1 MKRTTILLGIQPV
14 VGLVCVLAACVAV
27 RAADAS
33 RGSTGGGAAPT
44 TALAESGRTESA
56 LLHKRFV
63 RDVYL
68 PFLLREAA
76 EPLERDEAALSAPWR
91 EDALEAIRGWLA
103 QTARGEFRTD
113 ARTLSRAVSAE
124 AGGCAWPAVRY
135 LAARLRF
142 EAELRNPEGE
152 AARKMH
158 DAVRAA
164 RFHPLTTPAARFL
177 LLRDLDMR
185 SGTEET
191 AKEESDAFAA
201 LASSRGW
208 DGENAR
214 VLWWLRRNGASW
226 SDDALTESIWGE
238 GAKESAGA
246 ATNAWL
252 REMMLGAEA
261 RRNAWR
267 AAEKDPGSTEDPR
280 SAFGRELE
288 RARGHFARASELEPG
303 LPEGPWQMVGVLHG
317 DPTEAR
323 RWFDETV
330 RREFDCPGVRE
341 QMLWGLRPR
350 WGGSV
355 EAMLAFGDE
364 CYETGRFDTDVP
376 AFWAVARFAA
386 ASELG
391 DRWEA
396 AFRGAETLARANRIA
411 DAILEDPEASSR
423 SRIDALY
430 LKIWPCWANDDAGLE
445 EACDRYLRQCPPYYF
460 PAVNF
465 DGEHPMFLFAAGFI
479 NGIDSRHGR
488 TVVGAMRAWRSQTD
502 IAGAKAALEAIARD
516 GTSNPWERSFA
527 SGAAAMIGAELSS
540 KTGVSY
546 SLSPE
551 GGTSG
556 RRMFWQSWDSRVLF
570 GEGGWTAGRTAGEM
584 RTAFPVL
591 PASFALDIGVCAA
604 ATNDPCVRF
613 HLAVDADFDAREP
626 VRTLLAERSEQ
637 GWTLGWAR
645 IRRVDPDINGN
656 EAFSFDGERIALAPD
671 EGGAARFVFRVENGS
686 VRVFANGK
694 ERKELAIA
702 NAISHKPHR
711 FGVAGRNF
719 VLFEADARAVSD
731 RD

>member
-1 MKRTTILLGIQPV
+1 MKRTTILLGIQPAAA
-14 VGLVCVLAACVAV
+14 LVCVLAACVAV
-27 RAADAS
+27 RAADVS
-33 RGSTGGGAAPT
+33 RESTGDGAAPT
-44 TALAESGRTESA
+44 AAQAESGRTESA
-56 LLHKRFV
+56 SLHERFV

-68 PFLLREAA
+68 PFLLREAV
-76 EPLERDEAALSAPWR
+76 EPLERDEAARDASWR
-91 EDALEAIRGWLA
+91 TDALEAVRGWLE

-113 ARTLSRAVSAE
+113 ERTLSRAVLAKG
-124 AGGCAWPAVRY
+124 GGCEWPAVCY

-142 EAELRNPEGE
+142 EKELRNPDGEG
-152 AARKMH
+152 AREMR
-158 DAVRAA
+158 DAVRASQSHA
-164 RFHPLTTPAARFL
+164 HTTPAARFL

-226 SDDALTESIWGE
+226 SDEALTDSIWGKSVK
-238 GAKESAGA
+238 KEAGA

-252 REMMLGAEA
+252 REMMLGAAA

-267 AAEKDPGSTEDPR
+267 AAERDPDSTGDPQ

-288 RARGHFARASELEPG
+288 RARGHFARASEIEPG
-303 LPEGPWQMVGVLHG
+303 FPEGPWQMVGVLHG

-323 RWFDETV
+323 RWVDETV

-364 CYETGRFDTDVP
+364 CYETGRFDTGVP

-391 DRWEA
+391 DRWEE
-396 AFRGAETLARANRIA
+396 AFRGAETLARASRIA
-411 DAILEDPEASSR
+411 DAILEDPGASSR
-423 SRIDALY
+423 VRVDALY

-465 DGEHPMFLFAAGFI
+465 DEDHPMFLFAAGFV

-488 TVVGAMRAWRSQTD
+488 SVVAAMRDWRSGKD
-502 IAGAKAALEAIARD
+502 PAGAKAALEAIARD
-516 GTSNPWERSFA
+516 GSSNPWERSFS
-527 SGAAAMIGAELSS
+527 SGAATMIGAELSS

-546 SLSPE
+546 SLVPE
-551 GGTSG
+551 SAASG
-556 RRMFWQSWDSRVLF
+556 RRMFWQSWDVRVSF
-570 GEGGWTAGRTAGEM
+570 GKEGWTAGPTSGEM

-591 PASFALDIGVCAA
+591 PASFALGVALRPA
-604 ATNDPCVRF
+604 ATNDPCVRL
-613 HLAVDADFDAREP
+613 HLAIDADFGAKEP
-626 VRTLLAERSEQ
+626 VRSLLAERSAE
-637 GWTLGWAR
+637 GWTLGWGR
-645 IRRVDPDINGN
+645 IRRVDPDKNGN
-656 EAFSFDGERIALAPD
+656 EAFDFDGKRIALTPD
-671 EGGAARFVFRVENGS
+671 ESGAVRFELRVENGTA
-686 VRVFANGK
+686 RVFADGR
-694 ERKELAIA
+694 ERKDLAVR
-702 NAISHKPHR
+702 NAFSHEPHR

-731 RD
+731 GD